1 MKQLSYLEITK
12 LHSVDN
18 LPIRGTSLEMIDLG
32 RVTTHI
38 REASRRGRYR
48 GTDEPYEYLETHGC
62 VARDEGGLLPTLA
75 GIVCFGR
82 NPQAV
87 LPRAVVDIGHYRG
100 ADALSYEVVH
110 LEKDISGTIIDQ
122 LNRVETYLWTNTH
135 HGMTL
140 GKSNLQR
147 VEVHEYPL
155 AVIRELIVNML
166 AHRDYTNFNSASR
179 VFLFRNRIDW
189 ISPGG
194 LPDGVTI
201 DKLIKTQ
208 SARNPRILT
217 ILYEGGYVEA
227 IGQGLATVVAELQK
241 SEMLSPQFED
251 TGTAFRVTVF
261 GKAIDITAGIG
272 LFADLTPSQRRI
284 VAFLRSRGNVAAR
297 EIHQLFSD
305 REERSIQRDL
315 RKLVE
320 LGLLSTTGHARSLR
334 YHLADAAK
342 QPVSFSDS

>member
-1 MKQLSYLEITK
+1 MQQLSYLEITK

-18 LPIRGTSLEMIDLG
+18 LPVRGTTIDLIDMTK
-32 RVTTHI
+32 VATHI
-38 REASRRGRYR
+38 REATRRGRYR
-48 GTDEPYEYLETHGC
+48 GTDNPLEYLESHGAI
-62 VARDEGGLLPTLA
+62 ARDEGELLPTLA
-75 GIVCFGR
+75 GIVCFGK

-100 ADALSYEVVH
+100 VDGLSYEVVH
-110 LEKDISGTIIDQ
+110 LEKDISGTLVDQ
-122 LNRVETYLWTNTH
+122 LSRVETYLWTNTH

-140 GKSNLQR
+140 AKGNLQR
-147 VEVHEYPL
+147 VEIHEYPL

-179 VFLFRNRIDW
+179 VFLFRNRIEW

-194 LPDGVTI
+194 LPDGVTVE
-201 DKLIKTQ
+201 KLLKTQ
-208 SARNPRILT
+208 NARNPRILT

-227 IGQGLATVVAELQK
+227 IGQGLSTVVAELQK
-241 SEMLSPQFED
+241 SEMLPAQFED
-251 TGTAFRVTVF
+251 TGTAFRVSVF
-261 GKAIDITAGIG
+261 GKAIDITAGVG
-272 LFADLTPSQRRI
+272 LFADLTQSQRRI
-284 VAFLRSRGNVAAR
+284 VAFMRSRGNAAAR

-305 REERSIQRDL
+305 RDERTIQRDL

-334 YHLADAAK
+334 YHLDDAAS
-342 QPVSFSDS
+342 QPSSFPE